1 MNNYRKA
8 TPEDL
13 ETIWNQDIADHPG
26 DANWLRWKGQFIAAN
41 QTGAYATFVT
51 VIDDVPVGQGTLLCT
66 PDCPAIRG
74 RLELADGK
82 TTVNIN
88 ALRIRKEH
96 EGQGHISK
104 MVRKMEAYARSAGY
118 STITIGVEAAE
129 ARNLGIYLHWGY
141 TEYVMH
147 EEDEDG
153 LVLYYRKELA

>member
-1 MNNYRKA
+1 MYDYRKA
-8 TPEDL
+8 SPEDL

-41 QTGAYATFVT
+41 ESGEYVTFVT
-51 VIDDVPVGQGTLLCT
+51 VIDDIPVGQGTLLCT

-74 RLELADGK
+74 RKELADGK

-104 MVRKMEAYARSAGY
+104 MVKKMEEYAKNAGY

-141 TEYVMH
+141 TNFLFH
-147 EEDEDG
+147 EIDSGE
-153 LVLYYRKELA
+153 LVLFYAKIL

>member
-1 MNNYRKA
+1 MYEYRKA

-13 ETIWNQDIADHPG
+13 ETIWNADIADHPG
-26 DANWLRWKGQFIAAN
+26 DNNWLRWKQQFIAAN
-41 QTGAYATFVT
+41 ESGVYVTFVT
-51 VIDDVPVGQGTLLCT
+51 VADGVPVGQGTLLCT

-74 RLELADGK
+74 RKELSDGS

-104 MVRKMEAYARSAGY
+104 MVKAMEEYARSMGHT
-118 STITIGVEAAE
+118 TITIGVEAAE

-141 TEYVMH
+141 TQFLFH
-147 EEDEDG
+147 EIDCGE
-153 LVLYYRKELA
+153 LVLYYAKSL